1 MRPSVRITS
10 AKSYKIFVSSDKAWK
25 ASDRISQ
32 AMNPPHPHQRSGGL
46 LPGAPGCPDWRAIF
60 WQGYFNIINFSN
72 LNQSAI
78 LPTLIYHHSLQTF
91 KLFLKLSPERSLLFL
106 VFYRFER
113 KFIFVC
119 LKQNWETRE
128 EVARLLTAL
137 GQSASSCLIDCR
149 VLDNTSM

>member
-1 MRPSVRITS
+1 
-10 AKSYKIFVSSDKAWK
+10 
-25 ASDRISQ
+25 
-32 AMNPPHPHQRSGGL
+32 MNPPHPHQQSGGL

-149 VLDNTSM
+149 VLDNTSMQYKCTIHCMTANYKSVQILSCITFSSLR